1 VGKAV
6 GLAVKVGASVFV
18 GTGVLVEGTLVAVK
32 GKIVCVKGS
41 AVSVSGSVGYGVEK
55 LGVNVIVLVGVRVGA
70 LGTHKVSPLKI
81 KFRSSLQFATFS
93 KERDMP

>member
-1 VGKAV
+1 MKAV
-6 GLAVKVGASVFV
+6 GLAVRVGAGVLV

-32 GKIVCVKGS
+32 GKIVCVKGR
-41 AVSVSGSVGYGVEK
+41 AVSVNGSVGNGVEK
-55 LGVNVIVLVGVRVGA
+55 SGANVIVLVGVRVGA

-93 KERDMP
+93 EESDMP

>member
-1 VGKAV
+1 MGKAV
-6 GLAVKVGASVFV
+6 GLAVKVGANVFV
-18 GTGVLVEGTLVAVK
+18 GTGVLEGTLVAVK

-93 KERDMP
+93 EESDMP

>member
-6 GLAVKVGASVFV
+6 GLAVKVGANVFV
-18 GTGVLVEGTLVAVK
+18 GTGVLEGTLVAVK
-32 GKIVCVKGS
+32 GKIVCVKGR

-55 LGVNVIVLVGVRVGA
+55 LGVTVIVLVGVRVGA

-93 KERDMP
+93 EESDMP